1 MKHNQDLVIQWL
13 QEIILRAGKQ
23 GETCYKIPYSL
34 ISSFDPSDKY
44 AQSDIID
51 MYLDWP
57 LLSDS
62 IQVFRFDNQTQSVYI
77 LWYEPL
83 DKRFPMV
90 NPQYC
95 CIDCEEMPASE
106 CWWDGTTQ
114 STGYHDV
121 FFTEVQLLRY
131 VFKYYEKWGYTY
143 WKDNGHYHIREDD
156 NETEYTFE
164 QCFCLV
170 NGQLEIM
177 YRTYGWNWSIIQE
190 EDFKSILEC
199 SQSVT
204 LIKKENED
212 MKDTVIIGRGFK
224 KYSLDNKEDVQS
236 FFKEA
241 LCPPMFDDDDK
252 FDKWCEENHIY
263 ILAQNG
269 AMELPYD
276 ADVLND
282 LDLILREGHEAI
294 YGSGE
299 ASTGNTKGSEYRN
312 ATYKDLLKVEVRRIM
327 EKHSVSYPKA
337 IKKAYN
343 MTGIDELLKYM
354 EKNMDCLCDE
364 YQVNFRAFDSLLFHN
379 LFSTS
384 ARKEALKNIVCP
396 DIQMGEMI
404 DKDRNHFDIV
414 QLMDCS
420 ILPWGYMIGWHY
432 GVSFD
437 IDDEDNRK
445 VIENFKKEVFE

>member
-1 MKHNQDLVIQWL
+1 M
-13 QEIILRAGKQ
+13 
-23 GETCYKIPYSL
+23 
-34 ISSFDPSDKY
+34 
-44 AQSDIID
+44 
-51 MYLDWP
+51 
-57 LLSDS
+57 
-62 IQVFRFDNQTQSVYI
+62 
-77 LWYEPL
+77 
-83 DKRFPMV
+83 
-90 NPQYC
+90 
-95 CIDCEEMPASE
+95 
-106 CWWDGTTQ
+106 
-114 STGYHDV
+114 
-121 FFTEVQLLRY
+121 
-131 VFKYYEKWGYTY
+131 FKYYEKCGFTY
-143 WKDNGHYHIREDD
+143 WKDNGHYYLREDD

-170 NGQLEIM
+170 DGQLQIM
-177 YRTYGWNWSIIQE
+177 YRTYGWNWSIINKE
-190 EDFKSILEC
+190 HFKSILEC

-252 FDKWCEENHIY
+252 FDKWCEENKIY
-263 ILAQNG
+263 IIAQNG

-282 LDLILREGHEAI
+282 LDLTLMEGHEAL

-327 EKHSVSYPKA
+327 EDRSVSYPKA
-337 IKKAYN
+337 IRIAYN
-343 MTGIDELLKYM
+343 MVGIDELLEYM

-364 YQVNFRAFDSLLFHN
+364 YQVNFRALDSLVLHN
-379 LFSTS
+379 LFSIPK
-384 ARKEALKNIVCP
+384 RKEALENIVCT
-396 DIQMGEMI
+396 DIQIGEMI
-404 DKDRNHFDIV
+404 DKDKNHFDIV